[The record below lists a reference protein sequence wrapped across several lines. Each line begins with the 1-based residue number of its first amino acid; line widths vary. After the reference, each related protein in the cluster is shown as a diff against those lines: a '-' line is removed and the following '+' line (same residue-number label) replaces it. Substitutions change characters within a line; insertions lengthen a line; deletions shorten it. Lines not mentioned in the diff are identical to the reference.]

1 MSAAETFLVALTVA
15 GALFYLG
22 RRAWRRLAGR
32 GGGCCGQCPAAR
44 KIRLAGRDGRGSI
57 KA

>member
-1 MSAAETFLVALTVA
+1 MVETFLVALAVA

-22 RRAWRRLAGR
+22 RRAWRRLAGK
-32 GGGCCGQCPAAR
+32 GGGCCGQCPVAPR
-44 KIRLAGRDGRGSI
+44 KIRLAGSNGRGSI